1 MRRAF
6 RLLPLVVGATYLAAL
21 VLIAW
26 WPTHVDA
33 GLGVVD
39 WPLTRALAAV
49 LGISAASAYAV
60 IEVGANVALFVPL
73 GLLISWR
80 FAGWRWWRVALV
92 GALVSVVI
100 EVVQAVTPLDRT
112 ASVTDVLANTVGA
125 ALGALAA
132 QWVVRRRLVR

>member
-1 MRRAF
+1 MDRAL
-6 RLLPLVVGATYLAAL
+6 RLMPLVVGAVYLAAL
-21 VLIAW
+21 ALIAW

-39 WPLTRALAAV
+39 WPVTRELAAL
-49 LGISAASAYAV
+49 LGISASSAYSV

-73 GLLISWR
+73 GALLAWWIP
-80 FAGWRWWRVALV
+80 GWPWWRVALV
-92 GALVSVVI
+92 GALISAVI

-112 ASVTDVLANTVGA
+112 ASVIDVVANTAGT

-132 QWVVRRRLVR
+132 RWIARRRLVH